1 MSKGK
6 ANDKPAVAKN
16 AASVVVADVTNQA
29 ESVTTITQRE
39 LKEYLKLKLE
49 IKERE
54 DKVAVMRQSILDRDG
69 LGALVEDGPL
79 VVKITPDAPRLNAT
93 LLLEEIGK
101 HFGESIA
108 KQMEAAA
115 KKSSGAKRLLVESR

>member
-6 ANDKPAVAKN
+6 VIDKTNKVSDEVA
-16 AASVVVADVTNQA
+16 
-29 ESVTTITQRE
+29 TITQHE
-39 LKEYLKLKLE
+39 LKEYLKLKME

-69 LGALVEDGPL
+69 LGATVQEGPL
-79 VVKITPDAPRLNAT
+79 VVKITPDAPRLNST
-93 LLLEEIGK
+93 LLLEEIAK

-108 KQMEAAA
+108 KEMEQSA
-115 KKSSGAKRLLVESR
+115 KKSSGSKRLLVESR